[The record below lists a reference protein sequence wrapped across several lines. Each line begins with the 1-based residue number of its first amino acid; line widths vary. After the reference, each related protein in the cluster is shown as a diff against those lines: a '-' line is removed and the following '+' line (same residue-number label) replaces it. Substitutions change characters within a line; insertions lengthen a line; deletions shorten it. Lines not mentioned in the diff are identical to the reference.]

1 MHGPAPCGEGAA
13 IDLDDLALFRAV
25 VHCGSVSRA
34 ARQYG
39 YSQPAVS
46 RRLRRLEREVG
57 HTLLDRSTV
66 PLLPTA
72 VGRRF
77 LALAETVLDAWRT
90 FQTEALGA
98 PVLAG
103 RLEVAASSA
112 PVAGFAS
119 RVLAGFVRRYPGV
132 KVALSTLSSRRVEET
147 LVARR
152 AAVGFM
158 GCPPADC
165 CLAAEAVASDEIVLA
180 VPLTPEFET
189 LPDPLPLD
197 RLASLPLVRREAASG
212 TWETAERALAARGV
226 RLQPVA
232 EVDSAEALYAAI
244 QAGLGVGFVSRE
256 AAMRRA
262 AGAFRLLRL
271 GGPALVRPLYLVY
284 DPLVLAENAV
294 AATFQRYVRE
304 WAAVPETV

>member
-1 MHGPAPCGEGAA
+1 M
-13 IDLDDLALFRAV
+13 DLDDLALFRAV

-39 YSQPAVS
+39 YSQPAAS
-46 RRLRRLEREVG
+46 RRIRRLEREVG
-57 HTLLDRSTV
+57 HTLLDRSAM
-66 PLLPTA
+66 PLAPTE

-77 LALAETVLDAWRT
+77 LALAETVLDAWRA

-98 PVLAG
+98 PALAG

-112 PVAGFAS
+112 PVAGFVS

-132 KVALSTLSSRRVEET
+132 KVALSTLSSHRVEQA

-152 AAVGFM
+152 AVVGFM

-165 CLAAEAVASDEIVLA
+165 CLAAEAVASDEVVLA
-180 VPLTPEFET
+180 VPLAPEFDA

-197 RLASLPLVRREAASG
+197 RLAALPLVRREAASG
-212 TWETAERALAARGV
+212 TWETAERALAARGL
-226 RLQPVA
+226 RLRPVA
-232 EVDSAEALYAAI
+232 EVDSAEALYGAI

-256 AAMRRA
+256 AAARRA
-262 AGAFRLLRL
+262 AGAFRLVRLRDL
-271 GGPALVRPLYLVY
+271 PLVRPLYLVY

-304 WAAVPETV
+304 RAALLQTV